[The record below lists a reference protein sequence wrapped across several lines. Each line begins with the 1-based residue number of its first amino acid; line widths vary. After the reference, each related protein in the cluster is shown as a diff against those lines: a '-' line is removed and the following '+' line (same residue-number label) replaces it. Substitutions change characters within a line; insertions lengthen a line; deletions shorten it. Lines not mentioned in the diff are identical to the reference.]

1 MAQEQTGRRRPDR
14 ARNLGS
20 GVKSQEGLV
29 RFRQTEVVLPDFG
42 APVSRLPPN
51 LSFVI
56 CHLSFLI
63 PLMRPVIFDTDIGTD
78 VDDILALILLAKAP
92 ELQLIGVTTV
102 YGNTLLRARIAQITC
117 DLLRRKEIVVVP
129 GESQTLTGRQIFW
142 AGQEGYGVP
151 GLEKVKISESIR
163 AVQYLIESSEHYGNG
178 LEILATG
185 PLTNIASAISKSPE
199 ALSQIKHL
207 YLMGGAFWM
216 DRYEH
221 NIRCDPEAAKIVFAS
236 GIPITAIGLDVTLRV
251 RLNRKDVQK
260 IAQIGGGLGPL
271 LEDQILRWWELWQ
284 ITENHPHDPLAALA
298 MVRPDLFTFET
309 WDVEITAEGRREGL
323 TRLVEN
329 KDSNIRI
336 GFDLLARTAEREI
349 VRRIVE

>member
-1 MAQEQTGRRRPDR
+1 MPNTSQTLPTPD
-14 ARNLGS
+14 S
-20 GVKSQEGLV
+20 S
-29 RFRQTEVVLPDFG
+29 LPS
-42 APVSRLPPN
+42 PWLPPN

-78 VDDILALILLAKAP
+78 VDDILALVLLAKAP

-117 DLLRRKEIVVVP
+117 DLLRRKEIVVMP
-129 GESQTLTGRQIFW
+129 GEPQTLTRRQIFW

-199 ALSQIKHL
+199 ALSRIKHL

-236 GIPITAIGLDVTLRV
+236 GIPITAIGLDLTLRV
-251 RLNRKDVQK
+251 RLNKKDVQK

-284 ITENHPHDPLAALA
+284 ITENPPHDPLAALA